1 MSTLITTLSS
11 YERGETTADLR
22 RRLDA
27 VVNESAELVAALEAE
42 QQTSAER
49 YDQLVRESNLVSE
62 VLANATPRDV
72 CSKRHH
78 LFCHVVNRELVMLS
92 AVPAR
97 HMHRCHNH
105 DATYCSCVC
114 ANIASRLTLLR
125 VRPRLNMAPVSPL
138 RLASSVIH
146 S

>member
-1 MSTLITTLSS
+1 MDASGMSTLITTLSS

-49 YDQLVRESNLVSE
+49 YDQLVRESNLVSD

-72 CSKRHH
+72 CSKRHQ

-97 HMHRCHNH
+97 HMHCCHNH

-114 ANIASRLTLLR
+114 VCVCVCVPTLR
-125 VRPRLNMAPVSPL
+125 HA
-138 RLASSVIH
+138 
-146 S
+146 